1 MSDQALAFN
10 DIGDVEVSISSARVT
25 VAGWTGLQIIRAIDS
40 CADGFAFSFP
50 WEATTQ
56 NQQRFVAFRTSVIEM
71 RHKGTLFLRGRME
84 KLSFNFS
91 SISRMA
97 TMEGRSDT
105 GVLLDLSAPPIELSA
120 SFNTIAQQICPS
132 ATVVRAVPDIPGL
145 NVQIE
150 IGQTPFEV
158 LSTIAAGYGYWPQP
172 QPDGSLTYSKI
183 SANRNAVAVIR
194 EGEAPVIEI
203 ETSHDL
209 TRRFYRY
216 TAISQED
223 GDDSVAE
230 AVDEGVDERFRDGMI
245 VQAQRGG
252 DVNEAA
258 AFARSRGIM
267 DAYTCRVTVA
277 GWTHGGRL
285 WSPADIVTVFAPSA
299 MIYREY
305 NLIVNRVTMQ
315 LDEAGG
321 AVTELELT
329 FPQLFSGGEPRFPY
343 PWSTEGGS

>member
-25 VAGWTGLQIIRAIDS
+25 VAGWTGLQVIRAIDS

-50 WEATTQ
+50 WEATDT
-56 NQQRFVAFRTSVIEM
+56 NRQRFVAFRTSVIEM
-71 RHKGTLFLRGRME
+71 RHKGERFLRGRME
-84 KLSFNFS
+84 KLSFDFS
-91 SISRMA
+91 STSRMA
-97 TMEGRSDT
+97 TMEGRGDT
-105 GVLLDLSAPPIELSA
+105 GVLLDLSAPPIELSS
-120 SFNTIAQQICPS
+120 SFNTIARQICPS
-132 ATVVRAVPDIPGL
+132 ATVVRAVPDIMDL

-172 QPDGSLTYSKI
+172 QTDGSLTFSKI
-183 SANRNAVAVIR
+183 SPRSPSVATIR
-194 EGEAPVIEI
+194 EGEAPVIDI
-203 ETSHDL
+203 QTSHDL
-209 TRRFYRY
+209 TRRFHRY
-216 TAISQED
+216 TAISTED

-230 AVDEGVDERFRDGMI
+230 AIDEGVDPRFRDGMI
-245 VQAQRGG
+245 IQSQRGG
-252 DVNEAA
+252 NVSEAA

-277 GWTHGGRL
+277 GWTHHGRL
-285 WSPADIVTVFAPSA
+285 WAPADIVTVFAPSV

-315 LDEAGG
+315 LDENGG
-321 AVTELELT
+321 AVTELDLT
-329 FPQLFSGGEPRFPY
+329 FPQLFSGGDPGFPY
-343 PWSTEGGS
+343 PWSIEGDA